1 MSGLAAFDL
10 HGDSLFNW
18 EENSF
23 EPLGQSDILSLVLST
38 EWFVLTDTF
47 FFFYLASIFGG
58 RISVFQQYRGTSLQ
72 FSRDEVLWLRWWGA
86 SRQSSCTDLFL
97 EGWVSLDH
105 EPFLSPLSPRD
116 CPQRCRGFP
125 HISLDAEFY
134 SCFCELLN
142 PITRLKNGS
151 LSYASFTLCTFSRI
165 LGVVNVL
172 VYSPVSSLQPRY
184 GVSFIPLSLSSRGI
198 SCFLKSWLCRQSL
211 SLLCVSVGYFS
222 VFPSTSFPPSHPQPL
237 CVNTHFTDC
246 TPTRS
251 PGSLSLVVF
260 IIP

>member
-38 EWFVLTDTF
+38 EWFVLADTFF

-105 EPFLSPLSPRD
+105 EPLLSPLSPRD

-134 SCFCELLN
+134 SCFCELLT
-142 PITRLKNGS
+142 PSQGWKMDPCPML
-151 LSYASFTLCTFSRI
+151 
-165 LGVVNVL
+165 
-172 VYSPVSSLQPRY
+172 
-184 GVSFIPLSLSSRGI
+184 LSLSAHLVE
-198 SCFLKSWLCRQSL
+198 FLVLLTYLSIHLWAPCSPGTVFHLYLC
-211 SLLCVSVGYFS
+211 LCLPG
-222 VFPSTSFPPSHPQPL
+222 VFPAS
-237 CVNTHFTDC
+237 
-246 TPTRS
+246 
-251 PGSLSLVVF
+251 
-260 IIP
+260 